1 MVADGSGSPV
11 TFPCVILRSS
21 NFYGFLCF
29 FVRAVERNNLW
40 KKEDKNG
47 FPIIMIVMLN
57 EAFQILFFAE
67 ELSFQDLCRQNY
79 ETLVKRNKLNLGQ
92 L

>member
-1 MVADGSGSPV
+1 M
-11 TFPCVILRSS
+11 
-21 NFYGFLCF
+21 F

-92 L
+92 LWGERQITVPLRPNICN

>member
-1 MVADGSGSPV
+1 M
-11 TFPCVILRSS
+11 
-21 NFYGFLCF
+21 F

-92 L
+92 LLGGKTNNCAIKAKHLQLNGSRESSS